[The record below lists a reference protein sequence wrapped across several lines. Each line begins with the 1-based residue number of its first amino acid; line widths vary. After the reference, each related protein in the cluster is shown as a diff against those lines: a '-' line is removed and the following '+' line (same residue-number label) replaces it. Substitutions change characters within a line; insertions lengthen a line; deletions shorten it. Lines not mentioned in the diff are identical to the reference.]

1 MDNQLS
7 ITSLVVLLFFLC
19 WFAWDQNKLIRSQ
32 QEKILLLEQ
41 KMIFQSLV
49 IEAALQN
56 NNYSPIPTDP
66 NLNPFN

>member
-7 ITSLVVLLFFLC
+7 ITSLVVLLFFLG

-49 IEAALQN
+49 IEATLQN